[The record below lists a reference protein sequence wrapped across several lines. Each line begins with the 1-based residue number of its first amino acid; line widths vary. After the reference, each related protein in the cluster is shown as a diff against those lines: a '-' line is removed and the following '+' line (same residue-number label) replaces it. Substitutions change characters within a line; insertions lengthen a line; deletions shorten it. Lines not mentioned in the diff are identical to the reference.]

1 MARTWES
8 SEHGATAGAARG
20 DDAYHPRRVRAIRA
34 IEVCIC
40 AVKIVISRD
49 DDEVARSHLRDRPGY
64 ASVARRDAH
73 GGPRRE
79 ASAAP
84 HELGRER
91 TRRRGRGA
99 VDDAGDGHALRGLWH
114 K

>member
-20 DDAYHPRRVRAIRA
+20 DDAHHTRQARAI
-34 IEVCIC
+34 C
-40 AVKIVISRD
+40 AAEIVISRD
-49 DDEVARSHLRDRPGY
+49 DDEVTSSHLRDRPRC
-64 ASVARRDAH
+64 ASAARCDAH

-91 TRRRGRGA
+91 TRRRGRGTA
-99 VDDAGDGHALRGLWH
+99 DDAGDGHALRGLWRE
-114 K
+114 